1 MTLEEIAL
9 AIPKDWNEKKEL
21 SENLEQIFLD
31 YINRT
36 QLDPIDAI
44 LELCDEKNVRIEDIE
59 DYIPQ
64 MRTLL
69 SIIYSKENKQDNFKG
84 LF

>member
-64 MRTLL
+64 MHTLL